1 MKLLPRLS
9 RFLCASVGLLAFSAT
24 VRAHDPGLSV
34 ADAAVRAETIELTT
48 SFAPADAGALLP
60 SAQRPAKWTTAEF
73 EAVKPLLLQLAPKLW
88 EVRAGADLLTAEN
101 PRVEL
106 TEKSDAVE
114 FRLTFRRPAGGGP
127 LLFRGLKFDAL
138 PPGHREYFTANG
150 EQGLLAEKL
159 LYVKN
164 SAVEVGA
171 PSPIATGATTETP
184 AQSQLAAS
192 PSFWGFLK
200 LGLEHIWKGFDHLLF
215 LFGLLVVCR
224 TFRSIVGIITCF
236 TVAHSLTLALATLN
250 LVNLPSRIVEPLIAA
265 SIVFVGA
272 ENLLS
277 RGAEPKGR
285 WVLTFVFGLIHGFG
299 FASVLRE
306 LGVGENGRGIAMP
319 LFTFNLGV
327 EVGQI
332 AIAAVVLPIVWQ
344 LRKNET
350 FLHRG
355 VPALSA
361 LVALAGVYWL
371 LERTLFA

>member
-1 MKLLPRLS
+1 MKLPRGL
-9 RFLCASVGLLAFSAT
+9 RALIASIGLVGIFAE

-34 ADAAVRAETIELTT
+34 AEAVVRAETIELTT
-48 SFAPADAGALLP
+48 AFAPADAGAFLP
-60 SAQRPAKWTTAEF
+60 PDKRPAKWTATEF
-73 EAVKPLLLQLAPKLW
+73 EGVKPALLQLAPALW
-88 EVRAGADLLTAEN
+88 EIRAGGEVLLAEN

-106 TEKSDAVE
+106 TEKSDSVE
-114 FRLTFRRPAGGGP
+114 FRLTFRRPPGSGGP
-127 LLFRGLKFDAL
+127 LVFRGLKFDAL

-150 EQGLLAEKL
+150 EQGLLVEKL

-164 SAVEVGA
+164 PSVEVVPAPIGA
-171 PSPIATGATTETP
+171 GQATP
-184 AQSQLAAS
+184 ADAAPS

-200 LGLEHIWKGFDHLLF
+200 LGVEHIWTGYDHLLF

-236 TVAHSLTLALATLN
+236 TIAHSLTLALATLN
-250 LVNLPSRIVEPLIAA
+250 VVNLPSRIVEPLIAA
-265 SIVFVGA
+265 SIVFVGV
-272 ENLLS
+272 ENLVR

-285 WVLTFVFGLIHGFG
+285 WALTFFFGLIHGFG

-306 LGVGENGRGIAMP
+306 LGVGQAGRGLAMP
-319 LFTFNLGV
+319 LFTFNFGV
-327 EVGQI
+327 ELGQI

-350 FLHRG
+350 FLRRG

-361 LVALAGVYWL
+361 IVALAGLYWL
-371 LERTLFA
+371 LERTILA